1 MCLYCCEKNTPT
13 QHESYERLLISLLAH
28 MSRSLPS
35 QDADAQCRM
44 QNRPQS
50 CELRPMQDGDA
61 ECRMQNQPQSCEL
74 HPIRMQMQ
82 NAECRSGPKAGCLS
96 TRCRMQDAD
105 AGCGIGLKAV
115 SCTRR
120 TNSLGLTDFASCILH
135 PASCTMQKNPFWG
148 RFCFLHPA
156 FCMLHIQSKHFG
168 LGSAFCILHLH
179 SASAFCIFREIR
191 NVESARLE
199 REIFSNTKQL

>member
-1 MCLYCCEKNTPT
+1 MCLYCYEKKHPNTT
-13 QHESYERLLISLLAH
+13 R
-28 MSRSLPS
+28 
-35 QDADAQCRM
+35 
-44 QNRPQS
+44 
-50 CELRPMQDGDA
+50 ELRAALNLSSRTYVPV
-61 ECRMQNQPQSCEL
+61 PSP
-74 HPIRMQMQ
+74 HRMQMQ
-82 NAECRSGPKAGCLS
+82 NAECRIGPKAVNCTRCRMQMQNAECRIGPKAGCLS

-179 SASAFCIFREIR
+179 SA
-191 NVESARLE
+191 
-199 REIFSNTKQL
+199 FSEKYGM